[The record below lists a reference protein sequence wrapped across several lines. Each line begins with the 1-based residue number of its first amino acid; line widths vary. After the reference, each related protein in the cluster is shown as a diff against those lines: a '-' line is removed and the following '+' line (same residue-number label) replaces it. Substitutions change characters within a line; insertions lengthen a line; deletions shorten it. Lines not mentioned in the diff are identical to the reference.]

1 MASQD
6 TRRAAIIAAL
16 VAVPVAVLTGIGAF
30 ALLSGTVDNTGPVDM
45 PAREL
50 TARQEVV
57 CRALLSQLPDTVRDL
72 APRPVTAGAEQNA
85 AYGDPPITLACGV
98 PAAEVAPTDQ
108 VWGLDGVCWVA
119 TERADGTVWVTVD
132 REVPVQVRVPAAYG
146 GPGQWV
152 AEFSQALTETV
163 PPAPDPPTGCR
174 G

>member
-6 TRRAAIIAAL
+6 TRTAAKIAAV

-30 ALLSGTVDNTGPVDM
+30 ALLTGGIEDTGPVEM
-45 PAREL
+45 PARVL
-50 TARQEVV
+50 TADEEVI

-72 APRPVTAGAEQNA
+72 EPRPVSAGPEQNA

-98 PAAEVAPTDQ
+98 EAAEVAPTDR

-119 TERADGTVWVTVD
+119 AEQDDGTVWVTVD
-132 REVPVQVRVPAAYG
+132 REVPVRVTVPSAYG

-152 AEFSQALTETV
+152 AEFSRALAETV
-163 PPAPDPPTGCR
+163 PPAPDPPTGCP

>member
-6 TRRAAIIAAL
+6 TRTAAMIAAV
-16 VAVPVAVLTGIGAF
+16 VAVPVAVLVGIGAF
-30 ALLSGTVDNTGPVDM
+30 ALLSRTVEDTGPVDM

-50 TARQEVV
+50 TARQELV
-57 CRALLSQLPDTVRDL
+57 CRALVSQLPDTVRDL
-72 APRPVTAGAEQNA
+72 APRPVTAGPEQNA

-98 PAAEVAPTDQ
+98 PPAEVAPTDH

-119 TERADGTVWVTVD
+119 AEQDDGTVWVTVD
-132 REVPVQVRVPAAYG
+132 REVPVRVTVPSAYG

-152 AEFSQALTETV
+152 AEFSRALAETV
-163 PPAPDPPTGCR
+163 PPAPDPPTGCP